1 MRFRLLG
8 APAVHDAAGDPQ
20 HLGSA
25 KLRTLLATLLLRPNK
40 VVPVDELKAAL
51 WGDEPPAS
59 AHASLHNHVT
69 RLRRILA
76 EEGRLRAVAPGYVLR
91 VAPGELDTEV
101 FEERVRTARAACGR
115 GDWAA
120 VVAAARDGLALWRGS
135 PLAGVYGPD
144 EAEPALAQRLRESRL
159 LLLEWRYDAEL
170 ALGRHDAL
178 GPELAALVAEYPL
191 REAFHRQLMLALH
204 RTGRQAEA
212 LDVYRSLR
220 RTLVEELGVDP
231 GPAVREAHEEVLR
244 GPITKQQ
251 PPPPQ
256 VPQRRPPAQLPPRP
270 VYFTG
275 REETVARLRT
285 ALTAGGAVAVV
296 SGMAGVGKSAL
307 AAHVAHTLSGE
318 FPDGQLYLNL
328 HGATPGMT
336 ALEAPKA
343 VAALLRDLGVDP
355 RQVPD
360 ALDAATALLRSV
372 LAPTRTLLVLDDA
385 ASAAQVRPL
394 LPAGA
399 GCAVVITSRSPLTAL
414 DGAER
419 FPLAPLSASDSEQLV
434 RAVSGR
440 GPDERLE
447 RLVELCGRL
456 PLALRVVGAR
466 LAARS
471 ALTPDVL
478 AGLLDAETGRLDH
491 LDYDDLSVRGSLAV
505 AHDGLD
511 PDAAL
516 ALRRMGAVDLPEY
529 GVAAVARLMESDEPR
544 AAVALDRLV
553 EVALVQE
560 VSYGRF
566 VPHDLVRD
574 YARELA
580 EREGGREAAVE
591 RVLRWYGE
599 RARQAALTLSPVGSD
614 TELRLPEPIGEA
626 EPFPC
631 GDTALA
637 WCDAE
642 VVNAVALTER
652 YAFAS
657 RAVPLLVRA
666 WSILLRH
673 RGRLQ
678 ELAVVGRIA
687 LDAARAHGDAESEA
701 NALSD
706 LAGLHFLSG
715 RPDRALPLNEEALTA
730 WRALGNE
737 RRMQRSLSNHGLLL
751 EALGRYEEAAEV
763 LRESLE
769 LVHRFDDAYSEGVV
783 LIALGNLYEHTD
795 ARAAIGYHERALGIG
810 MRLGGDVLVQTSHC
824 NIGYAHL
831 TLGEPADA
839 LRHFEEC
846 LRILGDDGPWHGQ
859 SQGRLGLVRALRGL
873 GRDEAAAVECAR
885 LLESADARGD
895 AQMVGL
901 ARHQRGL
908 LLRSAGRVG
917 EAREQWRAAV
927 RTLEAFDG
935 AHEKTLAELRAL
947 LRPTVP
953 ESGGTSP
960 APVPRPLVPESD
972 GTSPAPVPRPP
983 VPQPDHR
990 FADGA

>member
-1 MRFRLLG
+1 MRFGLLG
-8 APAVHDAAGDPQ
+8 APAVHDAAGEPQ

-25 KLRTLLATLLLRPNK
+25 KVRALLATLLLRPNK

-69 RLRRILA
+69 RLRRIIA

-101 FEERVRTARAACGR
+101 FEEQVRTARAAYGR

-159 LLLEWRYDAEL
+159 LLLQWRYDAEL
-170 ALGRHDAL
+170 ALGRHDGL
-178 GPELAALVAEYPL
+178 GPELAALVAEFPL
-191 REAFHRQLMLALH
+191 REAFHRQLMLVLH

-220 RTLVEELGVDP
+220 RTLVDELGVDP

-244 GPITKQQ
+244 GPVAT

-256 VPQRRPPAQLPPRP
+256 PLPPPVPERRPPAQLPPSP
-270 VYFTG
+270 AHFTG
-275 REETVARLRT
+275 REETVAALRT
-285 ALTAGGAVAVV
+285 ALTRGGAVVVV

-307 AAHVAHTLSGE
+307 AAHVAHTLREE
-318 FPDGQLYLNL
+318 FPDGQLYFNL
-328 HGATPGMT
+328 HGATPGVPP
-336 ALEAPKA
+336 LEASQA
-343 VAALLRDLGVDP
+343 VAAMLRDLGVGP
-355 RQVPD
+355 RQIPE
-360 ALDAATALLRSV
+360 APDAATALLRSV
-372 LAPTRTLLVLDDA
+372 LAPTRTLLLLDDA

-394 LPAGA
+394 LPAGT
-399 GCAVVITSRSPLTAL
+399 GCAVVVTSRSPLTAL

-419 FPLAPLSASDSEQLV
+419 FPLGPLSAGDSEQLV

-478 AGLLDAETGRLDH
+478 AGLLDAEAGRLDH

-516 ALRRMGAVDLPEY
+516 ALRGLGAVDLPEY
-529 GVAAVARLMESDEPR
+529 GVPAVARLMDTDEPR
-544 AAVALDRLV
+544 AVAALDRLV
-553 EVALVQE
+553 EVALLQE

-580 EREGGREAAVE
+580 ERAGGTQAALD

-626 EPFPC
+626 EPFSC

-657 RAVPLLVRA
+657 RTVPLLVRA

-715 RPDRALPLNEEALTA
+715 RPDRALPLNEEALAA
-730 WRALGNE
+730 WRTLGND
-737 RRMQRSLSNHGLLL
+737 RRMQRSLSNQGLLL
-751 EALGRYEEAAEV
+751 EALGRHEEAAEV

-769 LVHRFDDAYSEGVV
+769 LVHRIGDAYAEGVV
-783 LIALGNLYEHTD
+783 LIALGNLYEHSD
-795 ARAAIGYHERALGIG
+795 ARAAIGYHERALEIG
-810 MRLGGDVLVQTSHC
+810 VRLGGDVLVQTSHC

-831 TLGEPADA
+831 TLGEPAAA

-846 LRILGDDGPWHGQ
+846 LRILGDDGPWHGE
-859 SQGRLGLVRALRGL
+859 SQGRVGLVRALRGL
-873 GRDEAAAVECAR
+873 GRDAEAAEECAR
-885 LLESADARGD
+885 LLESAEVRAD

-908 LLRSAGRVG
+908 LLRAAGRVG

-935 AHEKTLAELRAL
+935 AHGKTLAELREL
-947 LRPTVP
+947 LCPTAT
-953 ESGGTSP
+953 EADAP
-960 APVPRPLVPESD
+960 APRA
-972 GTSPAPVPRPP
+972 AP
-983 VPQPDHR
+983 QEADHR

>member
-1 MRFRLLG
+1 MRFGLLG
-8 APAVHDAAGDPQ
+8 APAVHDAAGEPQ

-25 KLRTLLATLLLRPNK
+25 KVRALLVTLLLRPNR

-101 FEERVRTARAACGR
+101 FEEQVRTAQAAYGR
-115 GDWAA
+115 RDWAA

-135 PLAGVYGPD
+135 PLAGVYGSD
-144 EAEPALAQRLRESRL
+144 EAEPALVRRLRESRL

-170 ALGRHDAL
+170 ALGRHDGL
-178 GPELAALVAEYPL
+178 GPELAALVAELPL
-191 REAFHRQLMLALH
+191 REAFHRQLMLVLH

-212 LDVYRSLR
+212 LHVYRSLR

-231 GPAVREAHEEVLR
+231 GPAVRQAHEEVLR
-244 GPITKQQ
+244 GPAVDA
-251 PPPPQ
+251 PPPQSLPPQ
-256 VPQRRPPAQLPPRP
+256 VPERRPPAQLPPRP
-270 VYFTG
+270 VHFTG
-275 REETVARLRT
+275 RAATVAALRA
-285 ALTAGGAVAVV
+285 ALADGGAVVV

-307 AAHVAHTLSGE
+307 AAHVAHTLREE
-318 FPDGQLYLNL
+318 FPDGQLYINL

-336 ALEAPKA
+336 PLDAPQA
-343 VAALLRDLGVDP
+343 VAALLRDLGVGP
-355 RQVPD
+355 RQIPE
-360 ALDAATALLRSV
+360 APDAATALLRSV

-394 LPAGA
+394 LPAGP
-399 GCAVVITSRSPLTAL
+399 GCAVVVTSRSPLTAL
-414 DGAER
+414 DGARR
-419 FPLAPLSASDSEQLV
+419 FPLAPLNAADSEELV

-440 GPDERLE
+440 GPDERLD

-516 ALRRMGAVDLPEY
+516 ALRGLGAVDLPEY
-529 GVAAVARLMESDEPR
+529 CVPAVARLMDTDEPR
-544 AAVALDRLV
+544 AAAALDRLV
-553 EVALVQE
+553 EVALLQE

-580 EREGGREAAVE
+580 ERAGGTEAAVE

-626 EPFPC
+626 EPFSC

-637 WCDAE
+637 WSDSE
-642 VVNAVALTER
+642 VANAVALTER
-652 YAFAS
+652 YAWAS
-657 RAVPLLVRA
+657 RTVPLLVRA

-687 LDAARAHGDAESEA
+687 LDAARTHGDAESEA

-715 RPDRALPLNEEALTA
+715 RPDRALPLNEAALAA

-737 RRMQRSLSNHGLLL
+737 RRMQRSLCNQGLLL

-769 LVHRFDDAYSEGVV
+769 IVHRVDDAYAEGVV

-795 ARAAIGYHERALGIG
+795 ARAAIAYHERALKIG
-810 MRLGGDVLVQTSHC
+810 LRLGGDVLVQTSHC

-831 TLGEPADA
+831 TLGEPAAA

-846 LRILGDDGPWHGQ
+846 LRILGDDGPWHGE
-859 SQGRLGLVRALRGL
+859 SQGRVGLVRALRGL
-873 GRDEAAAVECAR
+873 GRDEEAGAACAR
-885 LLESADARGD
+885 LQESAEARAD

-935 AHEKTLAELRAL
+935 AHQRTLAELRDL
-947 LRPTVP
+947 LRQTASEPDA
-953 ESGGTSP
+953 P
-960 APVPRPLVPESD
+960 APRAPE
-972 GTSPAPVPRPP
+972 PEA
-983 VPQPDHR
+983 DHR